1 MSRPAIA
8 GLAEAIS
15 ASVMQAGSR
24 RVADLALEF
33 KVSEVTVRRVL
44 DGLERRG
51 VIRRYHGEA
60 RPYDGDAIPFRM
72 GVRYAE
78 KRAIAELAASLV
90 NEGDSICIEAGSA
103 AACLAERLKNFRSLT
118 VLTPNLFI
126 ARIFRGT
133 KVRVALTGGSYQEE
147 SESLVGPLAVEGIR
161 KVGFS
166 LAFVGAS
173 GYSTAAGFALNDFAR
188 AEVTKAIVSV
198 GAAVWVISDSSKFG
212 VVRAAPF
219 CTDLSLLAGVITDS
233 DIPPRFRTELESAGL
248 RVLSCKGPL
257 LNHDSGPT
265 ARARSGPEI
274 TDSDSGV

>member
-15 ASVMQAGSR
+15 ASVMKAGSR

-33 KVSEVTVRRVL
+33 RVSEVTVRRIL

-51 VIRRYHGEA
+51 AIRRYHGEA

-103 AACLAERLKNFRSLT
+103 AACLAERLKSSRNLT

-133 KVRVALTGGSYQEE
+133 KVRVAMTGGSYQEE
-147 SESLVGPLAVEGIR
+147 SESLVGPLAVEGIG

-173 GYSTAAGFALNDFAR
+173 GYTTTTGFALNDGAR
-188 AEVTKAIVSV
+188 AEVTKAIVSA
-198 GAAVWVISDSSKFG
+198 GAATWVLTDSSKFG
-212 VVRAAPF
+212 VAHAAPF
-219 CTDLSLLAGVITDS
+219 CTDLSMLAGVITDPG
-233 DIPPRFRTELESAGL
+233 IPPRFRTELESAGL
-248 RVLSCKGPL
+248 RILSCEGILTTYDYGPAA
-257 LNHDSGPT
+257 P
-265 ARARSGPEI
+265 ARSVPEI
-274 TDSDSGV
+274 TDND

>member
-15 ASVMQAGSR
+15 ASVMKAGSR

-44 DGLERRG
+44 DGLERSG
-51 VIRRYHGEA
+51 VIRRFHGEA

-103 AACLAERLKNFRSLT
+103 AACLAERLKSLRSLT

-147 SESLVGPLAVEGIR
+147 SESLVGPLAVEGIG

-173 GYSTAAGFALNDFAR
+173 GYSTATGFALNDFAR
-188 AEVTKAIVSV
+188 AEVTKAIVSA
-198 GAAVWVISDSSKFG
+198 GAATWVLTDSSKFG
-212 VVRAAPF
+212 VAHAAPF
-219 CTDLSLLAGVITDS
+219 CTDLSMLAGVITDPG
-233 DIPPRFRTELESAGL
+233 IPPRFRTELESAGL
-248 RVLSCKGPL
+248 RVLSGKGPL
-257 LNHDSGPT
+257 FNYDYGP
-265 ARARSGPEI
+265 AAPARSVPEM
-274 TDSDSGV
+274 TDND

>member
-1 MSRPAIA
+1 MSRPGIA
-8 GLAEAIS
+8 GLAESIS
-15 ASVMQAGSR
+15 ASVMKAGSR

-51 VIRRYHGEA
+51 VIRRY
-60 RPYDGDAIPFRM
+60 DGDAIPFRM

-78 KRAIAELAASLV
+78 KRAVAELAAGLV

-103 AACLAERLKNFRSLT
+103 AACLAERLKSFRSLA

-147 SESLVGPLAVEGIR
+147 SESLVGPLAVEGIG

-173 GYSTAAGFALNDFAR
+173 GYSTATGFALNDFAR
-188 AEVTKAIVSV
+188 AEVTKAIVSA
-198 GAAVWVISDSSKFG
+198 GAATWVIADSSKFG
-212 VVRAAPF
+212 VAHAAPF
-219 CTDLSLLAGVITDS
+219 CTDLSLLAGVITDPG
-233 DIPPRFRTELESAGL
+233 IPPRFRMELESAGL
-248 RVLSCKGPL
+248 RILS
-257 LNHDSGPT
+257 
-265 ARARSGPEI
+265 
-274 TDSDSGV
+274 

>member
-8 GLAEAIS
+8 GLPEAIS
-15 ASVMQAGSR
+15 ASVMQAGSK

-33 KVSEVTVRRVL
+33 RVSEVTVRRIL
-44 DGLERRG
+44 DGLEQRG

-103 AACLAERLKNFRSLT
+103 AACLAERLKSFRSLA

-198 GAAVWVISDSSKFG
+198 GAAVWVVTDSSKFG
-212 VVRAAPF
+212 VARAATF
-219 CTDLSLLAGVITDS
+219 CTDLSLLAGVVTDS

-257 LNHDSGPT
+257 LTCDGGPT
-265 ARARSGPEI
+265 APARSVPEI
-274 TDSDSGV
+274 TDGDSGV

>member
-15 ASVMQAGSR
+15 ASVMQAGSK

-51 VIRRYHGEA
+51 AIRRYHGEA

-78 KRAIAELAASLV
+78 KRAIAELAAGLV
-90 NEGDSICIEAGSA
+90 HEGDSICIEAGSA
-103 AACLAERLKNFRSLT
+103 AACLAERLKVFRSLT

-133 KVRVALTGGSYQEE
+133 KVRVVLTGGCYQEE
-147 SESLVGPLAVEGIR
+147 SESLVGPLAVEGIG

-173 GYSTAAGFALNDFAR
+173 GYSTAGGFALNDFAR

-198 GAAVWVISDSSKFG
+198 GAAVWVVTDSSKFG
-212 VVRAAPF
+212 VARAAPF
-219 CTDLSLLAGVITDS
+219 CTDLSLLAGVVTDS
-233 DIPPRFRTELESAGL
+233 DIPPRFRTGLESAGL
-248 RVLSCKGPL
+248 RVLSCKGQFLTHDGGPTTPARGVSEMTDG
-257 LNHDSGPT
+257 DSG
-265 ARARSGPEI
+265 E
-274 TDSDSGV
+274 

>member
-8 GLAEAIS
+8 GLADAIS
-15 ASVMQAGSR
+15 ASVMRAGSK

-72 GVRYAE
+72 GVRYGE

-90 NEGDSICIEAGSA
+90 HEGDSICIEAGSA
-103 AACLAERLKNFRSLT
+103 AACLAERLKSFRSLA

-126 ARIFRGT
+126 ARIFRGS

-147 SESLVGPLAVEGIR
+147 SESLVGPLAVEGIG

-173 GYSTAAGFALNDFAR
+173 GYSTAGGFALNDFAR

-198 GAAVWVISDSSKFG
+198 GAPVWVITDSSKFG
-212 VVRAAPF
+212 VAHAAPF

-265 ARARSGPEI
+265 ARARSGPEGI
-274 TDSDSGV
+274 PPWQA